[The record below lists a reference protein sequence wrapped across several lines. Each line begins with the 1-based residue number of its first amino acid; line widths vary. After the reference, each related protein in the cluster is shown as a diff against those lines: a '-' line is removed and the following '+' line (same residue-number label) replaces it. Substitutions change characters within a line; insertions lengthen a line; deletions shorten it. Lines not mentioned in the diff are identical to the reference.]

1 MKNKNKEINEDQS
14 TENVDLN
21 AEADIDLAEAL
32 TVEEIRKLIKKAD
45 EAENWKSKYL
55 YATAELD
62 NFRKRSAK
70 ERSDLIK
77 YAGKNILYDLLEVV
91 DNFDRAIEADKKESD
106 PKVIVQ
112 GIEIV
117 YKQLLKVLD
126 SYSVKSIDSKEK
138 RFDPEIHEAIQK
150 IHTDEAEPGTIISE
164 LQKGYFHKDKIL
176 RPARV
181 VVAAEPE
188 NEEDNQ

>member
-1 MKNKNKEINEDQS
+1 MKNKNKKIKEEQS
-14 TENVDLN
+14 TKNVDPN
-21 AEADIDLAEAL
+21 AENDLDIAKSL
-32 TVEEIRKLIKKAD
+32 TVEEIQELIKKAE
-45 EAENWKSKYL
+45 EAENWKNKYL

-77 YAGKNILYDLLEVV
+77 YSGKNILYDLLEVV
-91 DNFDRAIEADKKESD
+91 DNFDRALEADKKESD

-126 SYSVKSIDSKEK
+126 SYNVKSIESKEK
-138 RFDPEIHEAIQK
+138 SFDPEVHEAIQK
-150 IHTDEAEPGTIISE
+150 IHTDEAEPGTIINE
-164 LQKGYFHKDKIL
+164 LQKGYFHKDKVL

-181 VVAAEPE
+181 IVAAEPE
-188 NEEDNQ
+188 TED